1 MFISKKTIIIWSISF
16 IVSFIALVIF
26 MPMWADYSSRAESYK
41 ILKHLER
48 TKKEIEAR
56 FMNQR
61 DHVNIGKDVSIESSS
76 IIGRA
81 FVSPDWII
89 FAQGEAHGQIMI
101 LIPSYS
107 NGKMS
112 WSCWGGSFKDVPFQC
127 RN

>member
-1 MFISKKTIIIWSISF
+1 MRYSF
-16 IVSFIALVIF
+16 IVSFISLAVF
-26 MPMWADYSSRAESYK
+26 MPMRSDYSSRAESYK
-41 ILKHLER
+41 ILEHLER

-81 FVSPDWII
+81 FVSPDGII

>member
-1 MFISKKTIIIWSISF
+1 MRYSF
-16 IVSFIALVIF
+16 IVSFISLAVF
-26 MPMWADYSSRAESYK
+26 MPMRSDYSSRAESYK
-41 ILKHLER
+41 ILEHLER

>member
-1 MFISKKTIIIWSISF
+1 MLTNRNIISWLFSF
-16 IVSFIALVIF
+16 VVSLIFLMIALS
-26 MPMWADYSSRAESYK
+26 MWTDYSSRAESYK

-48 TKKEIEAR
+48 AKKEIEAR

-61 DHVNIGKDVSIESSS
+61 DHVNIGKDVSIESSP

-81 FVSPDWII
+81 FVSPDGII

>member
-1 MFISKKTIIIWSISF
+1 MPANSNIIRWIFSF
-16 IVSFIALVIF
+16 AVSFVFLVIVL
-26 MPMWADYSSRAESYK
+26 PMWSDYSSRAESYK

-48 TKKEIEAR
+48 AKKEIEAR

-81 FVSPDWII
+81 FVSPDGII

-127 RN
+127 CN

>member
-1 MFISKKTIIIWSISF
+1 MFISKKTIITWSISF
-16 IVSFIALVIF
+16 IVSFITLVIF
-26 MPMWADYSSRAESYK
+26 MPMWSDYSSRTESYK

-48 TKKEIEAR
+48 AKKEIEAR

-61 DHVNIGKDVSIESSS
+61 DHVNIGKDVSIESSP

-81 FVSPDWII
+81 FVSPDGII